1 VCASDAVKAKNR
13 LRGSEQRKEYMF
25 PYSEYAHK
33 FQGWNKGWNNSQY
46 EPNLSRKD
54 VIKTLGNRFPL
65 EDREKNWSKHYL
77 EIVLEIQKEAP
88 PKEGL

>member
-1 VCASDAVKAKNR
+1 
-13 LRGSEQRKEYMF
+13 MF
-25 PYSEYAHK
+25 PYSQYEHK
-33 FQGWNKGWNNSQY
+33 FQNWNKGWNHSQF

-77 EIVLEIQKEAP
+77 EIALEIQKEAP
-88 PKEGL
+88 LKEGP

>member
-77 EIVLEIQKEAP
+77 EIALEIQKEAP